1 MINPNK
7 LLAVAAAAFL
17 VAACSG
23 SSTVPSGGTGSGGG
37 VAPVSGGGGGG
48 SGAATSGI
56 GGGAGAQFIGFDGE
70 QPGDAEV
77 IRNNL
82 VIYFEFDSSEIRPE
96 FNSMLATHAR
106 YMAASPDVSV
116 RLEGHADERG
126 SREYNIG
133 LGERRAQAVRQILM
147 LQGVSTAQ
155 LSTVSYGEERPVAFG
170 SDEASYSQNRRVELV
185 YR

>member
-1 MINPNK
+1 MNPNK
-7 LLAVAAAAFL
+7 LLAMAAAAFL
-17 VAACSG
+17 IAACS
-23 SSTVPSGGTGSGGG
+23 SSGTVPSGDTGVSGGP
-37 VAPVSGGGGGG
+37 VAPVSGDSGGPGAETSGVRGGGG
-48 SGAATSGI
+48 AE
-56 GGGAGAQFIGFDGE
+56 FIGFDGE
-70 QPGDAEV
+70 EPGDAEN

-82 VIYFEFDSSEIRPE
+82 VIYFEFDSSEIQSQ
-96 FNSMLATHAR
+96 FNGMLASHAR
-106 YMAASPDVSV
+106 FMAASADVSV

-155 LSTVSYGEERPVAFG
+155 LSTVSYGEERPAAFG
-170 SDEASYSQNRRVELV
+170 SDEQSYSQNRRVELV